1 MNGVWERDKTGFSER
16 NVAALV
22 STLSPAL
29 CSIITKSDSGGKK
42 SWRSTEGQKMALC
55 LVPR

>member
-22 STLSPAL
+22 STLSLAL
-29 CSIITKSDSGGKK
+29 CSIITKSDSEKK
-42 SWRSTEGQKMALC
+42 LEEH
-55 LVPR
+55 